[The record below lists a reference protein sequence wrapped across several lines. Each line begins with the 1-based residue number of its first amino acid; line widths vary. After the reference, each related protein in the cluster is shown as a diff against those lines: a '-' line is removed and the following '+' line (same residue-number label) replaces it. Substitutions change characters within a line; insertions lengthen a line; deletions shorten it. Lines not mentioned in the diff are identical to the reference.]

1 LIRASCRRDGSA
13 LVANSAK
20 AREKVQ
26 VCGISPR
33 WIHPHSRRRGLVHLE
48 PFDQQVRRRQLED
61 RLGDEGAG
69 QGRPIRRR
77 PSFRAVR
84 IGQELLDAH
93 ELQNRHQFP
102 VPFRQG
108 ADLFFKVRK
117 EFGLD
122 PPPCIE

>member
-1 LIRASCRRDGSA
+1 
-13 LVANSAK
+13 VANSAK
-20 AREKVQ
+20 ARESLRDFPEMAPPAQ
-26 VCGISPR
+26 PAQ
-33 WIHPHSRRRGLVHLE
+33 GLVHLE

-117 EFGLD
+117 EFCLD